1 MTVPERGP
9 RPAPPGNAPVQPNAS
24 GAAEDDGVPV
34 SVRLGTVVP
43 PEDPEDWTRPLT
55 WVAALGMLAAPLI
68 ALAWFTVAR
77 PATSDQPLAG
87 TFLVAAV
94 VVAGGVMTGATQ
106 IGPVRAFAGTLGAA
120 LFAGLATIIVGAA
133 MAGERQLAAASPTLA
148 QAFGATVAGLAGALV
163 AATLMPTFARAA
175 TRLRRGLAPAAIG
188 IMLSA
193 VVVRLL
199 LVG

>member
-1 MTVPERGP
+1 MTGPERGP
-9 RPAPPGNAPVQPNAS
+9 LSGPPGAAPAQPDVP
-24 GAAEDDGVPV
+24 GAAEDDGVPI

-55 WVAALGMLAAPLI
+55 WVAALGMLAAPLL
-68 ALAWFTVAR
+68 ALAWFAVAR
-77 PATSDQPLAG
+77 PTATDRPLAG
-87 TFLVAAV
+87 TFLVAAT

-120 LFAGLATIIVGAA
+120 LFA
-133 MAGERQLAAASPTLA
+133 
-148 QAFGATVAGLAGALV
+148 TVAGLAGALV
-163 AATLMPTFARAA
+163 AATLMPTFARAT

-188 IMLSA
+188 IALSA

-199 LVG
+199 LSA

>member
-1 MTVPERGP
+1 MTGPERGP
-9 RPAPPGNAPVQPNAS
+9 LSGPPGAAPAQPDVP
-24 GAAEDDGVPV
+24 GAAEDDGVPI

-55 WVAALGMLAAPLI
+55 WVAALGMLAAPLL
-68 ALAWFTVAR
+68 ALAWFAVAR
-77 PATSDQPLAG
+77 PTATDRPLAG
-87 TFLVAAV
+87 TFLVAAT

-120 LFAGLATIIVGAA
+120 LFAGLATIVVGAA
-133 MAGERQLAAASPTLA
+133 MAGERQVAAASPTLA

-163 AATLMPTFARAA
+163 AATLMPTFARAT

-188 IMLSA
+188 IALSA

-199 LVG
+199 LSA